1 MDFDNPSFRVLWTF
15 TIQFANKL
23 FLNEMTWTTNFYDD
37 ICVGLSLTN
46 ASAAESCMFIKISA
60 STNRCE
66 HVVDSFLFDST
77 RFFPVIFRSQ
87 PNLTLC
93 QCKSEQN
100 KLNVESNCT
109 IENDNVNRIHRNM
122 SCAHSFVN
130 GCFTVKAIQFVNIS
144 NAIKVLC
151 LSQCHRRHN
160 QNYELS

>member
-1 MDFDNPSFRVLWTF
+1 
-15 TIQFANKL
+15 
-23 FLNEMTWTTNFYDD
+23 
-37 ICVGLSLTN
+37 
-46 ASAAESCMFIKISA
+46 MFIKISA

-144 NAIKVLC
+144 NAIKVLYVF
-151 LSQCHRRHN
+151 LNVIEGIIKIMNCHKLQLKHFNLMLFEQLILR
-160 QNYELS
+160 LFKCFDPP